1 MIDVNEFPADASP
14 QHIAALLAGAFD
26 SLRAELNARTF
37 PGLRPS
43 HYRVMSLIPGG
54 GLRLSELAER
64 AAITRAG
71 IGQFMK
77 YLENLGYVAL
87 RPDPSDSR
95 AKIVRLT
102 PSGTSA
108 VELSTAIIAET
119 ETRWEAA
126 LGAGRYGEL
135 RRSLQEI
142 GRLAP
147 PPAA

>member
-1 MIDVNEFPADASP
+1 MINVNGSLADAP
-14 QHIAALLAGAFD
+14 TPHIAALLAGAFD
-26 SLRAELNARTF
+26 SLRADLNARTLT
-37 PGLRPS
+37 GLRPS
-43 HYRVMSLIPGG
+43 HYRVLSLIPGG

-77 YLENLGYVAL
+77 YLENLGYVTL

-95 AKIVRLT
+95 AKIVTLT

-108 VELSTAIIAET
+108 VELSKAIIAET

-126 LGAGRYGEL
+126 LGAGRYREL
-135 RRSLQEI
+135 RRSLEEI
-142 GRLAP
+142 GRLEP